1 MTETELSEL
10 NVFLK
15 VHQQYIGDL
24 HVIVPVC
31 NFEMCIRSF
40 IEIFLVFKIVN

>member
-1 MTETELSEL
+1 MTETELSEF

-15 VHQQYIGDL
+15 VHQQYRWFTCNC
-24 HVIVPVC
+24 VC
-31 NFEMCIRSF
+31 MQFWNVHQNF

>member
-24 HVIVPVC
+24 HVIVSVC
-31 NFEMCIRSF
+31 NFEMCIRILSRYF
-40 IEIFLVFKIVN
+40 